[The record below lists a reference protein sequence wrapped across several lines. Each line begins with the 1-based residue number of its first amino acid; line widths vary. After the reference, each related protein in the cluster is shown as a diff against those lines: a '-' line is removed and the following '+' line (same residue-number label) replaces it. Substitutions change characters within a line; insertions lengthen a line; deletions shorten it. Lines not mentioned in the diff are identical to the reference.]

1 MGKLILSGFVTL
13 DGVMEKPWEWAGPW
27 FDKEGKD
34 HSTEALQNADWFLL
48 GRKTYQQFVASWPHI
63 QGEAYFDQV
72 NAMKKI
78 VVTQS
83 LPRADWNASIL
94 SGDVPT
100 QLQAL
105 KKQSSKNIIKYGI
118 GDLGNTLIQHNLV
131 DEFHFSLIP
140 IALGKGARAFE
151 GIDTSA
157 FTLQLTQ
164 SKTFKNGVV
173 NLVYIPVKK

>member
-34 HSTEALQNADWFLL
+34 HSTQELKKAEWFLL
-48 GRKTYQQFVASWPHI
+48 GRKTYQQFVASWPQI
-63 QGEAYFDQV
+63 QGEAYFDEV

-78 VVTQS
+78 VVSQS
-83 LPRADWNASIL
+83 LRHEDWNADIL
-94 SGDVPT
+94 NGDVPAR
-100 QLQAL
+100 LQAL
-105 KKQSSKNIIKYGI
+105 KEQSSKNIIKYGI
-118 GDLGNTLIQHNLV
+118 GALGNTLIQHNVV

-140 IALGKGARAFE
+140 ISLGKGAHTFE
-151 GIDTSA
+151 GLDTSA
-157 FTLQLTQ
+157 FTLQLKQ

>member
-1 MGKLILSGFVTL
+1 MGKLILAGFVTL

-34 HSTEALQNADWFLL
+34 HSTEELQKSEWFLL
-48 GRKTYQQFVASWPHI
+48 GRKTYQQFVASWPLI
-63 QGEAYFDQV
+63 QGEAYFDEV
-72 NAMKKI
+72 NAMKKL
-78 VVTQS
+78 VVSQS
-83 LPRADWNASIL
+83 LHHADWNASIL
-94 SGDVPT
+94 NGDVPN
-100 QLQAL
+100 QLRAL

-118 GDLGNTLIQHNLV
+118 GSLGNTLIQHDLV

-140 IALGKGARAFE
+140 ITLGKGAHAFE
-151 GIDTSA
+151 GMDTSG
-157 FTLQLTQ
+157 FTFQLKQ